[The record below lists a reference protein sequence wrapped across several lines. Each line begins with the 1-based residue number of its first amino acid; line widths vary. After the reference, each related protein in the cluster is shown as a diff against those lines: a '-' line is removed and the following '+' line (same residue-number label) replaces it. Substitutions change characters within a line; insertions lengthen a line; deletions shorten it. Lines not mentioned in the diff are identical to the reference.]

1 MTATFWWIL
10 FVVLGIIIGNLWLI
24 RRSSKGL
31 QKKPQTELDQKKS
44 TEGGV
49 TGTVVA
55 GTGTDGS
62 RIKQVDAD
70 NHHNTSDSG
79 SDGGGGS
86 D

>member
-10 FVVLGIIIGNLWLI
+10 AIVLGIIVGNLWLI
-24 RRSSKGL
+24 RRSKGL
-31 QKKPQTELDQKKS
+31 KPATKTEVTQKKS
-44 TEGGV
+44 TDGGV

-55 GTGTDGS
+55 STGTDGS

-70 NHHNTSDSG
+70 NHGASDVG
-79 SDGGGGS
+79 SDGGGGG